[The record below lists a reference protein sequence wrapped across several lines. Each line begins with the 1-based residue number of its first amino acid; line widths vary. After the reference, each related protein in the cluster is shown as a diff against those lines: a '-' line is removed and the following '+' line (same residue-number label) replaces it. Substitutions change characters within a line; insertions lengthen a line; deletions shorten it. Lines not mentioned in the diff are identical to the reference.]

1 VSLLDPKV
9 LAKLGNTQLRARA
22 VVEGLLSGL
31 HRSPHQGQSVEFA
44 EHKDYAPG
52 DDLRHLDWKA
62 WGKLDRYYVKRFEHE
77 TNLRAFLVLD
87 ASASMGYGGRDR
99 LTKLAYAQTVA
110 ACLGYLSIR
119 QQDAAG
125 VVVARGKELGYLPPR
140 AALGHLPAILN
151 TLEAAAASGPTDLAA
166 AADLVAEKAGR
177 RAAVYVLSDLLDFAP
192 GAMRRLADLRRM
204 KHEVA
209 IFHVLD
215 PDELD
220 FPFEDATRFEGLE
233 GEPALE
239 VDPRAIRASYL
250 EEMAAFCADARRTCE
265 RADVEYEPVR
275 TDAAMDRLLL
285 RFLARREGGRR

>member
-1 VSLLDPKV
+1 MSLLDPKV
-9 LAKLGNTQLRARA
+9 LARLGNTQLRARA
-22 VVEGLLSGL
+22 VVEGVLSGL

-87 ASASMGYGGRDR
+87 ASASMGYGSKDL
-99 LTKLAYAQTVA
+99 LTKLAYAQTLA
-110 ACLGYLSIR
+110 ACLGYLMVR
-119 QQDAAG
+119 QQDAVG
-125 VVVARGKELGYLPPR
+125 VVVARGRELSYLPPR
-140 AALGHLPAILN
+140 AALGHLPAILG
-151 TLEAAAASGPTDLAA
+151 TLEAAAAVGPTDLAA

-177 RAAVYVLSDLLDFAP
+177 RAAVFVLSDLLDFAP

-215 PDELD
+215 PDELE

-239 VDPRAIRASYL
+239 VDPRSIRASYL
-250 EEMAAFCADARRTCE
+250 EEVAAFCAGAKRTCE
-265 RADVEYEPVR
+265 QSDVEYEAVR
-275 TDAAMDRLLL
+275 TDAPMDRLLL

>member
-1 VSLLDPKV
+1 MSLLDPKV
-9 LAKLGNTQLRARA
+9 LARLGNTQLRARA
-22 VVEGLLSGL
+22 VVEGVLTGL

-62 WGKLDRYYVKRFEHE
+62 WGKLDRYYVKRFEQE
-77 TNLRAFLVLD
+77 TNLRAFLVVD
-87 ASASMGYGGRDR
+87 ASASMGYGGADR
-99 LTKLAYAQTVA
+99 LTKLAYAQTLA
-110 ACLGYLSIR
+110 ASLGYVLVR
-119 QQDAAG
+119 QQDAVG

-140 AALGHLPAILN
+140 AALGHLPAILG
-151 TLEAAAASGPTDLAA
+151 TLEAAAAAGPTDLAA

-177 RAAVYVLSDLLDFAP
+177 RATVLVFSDLLDFSP

-209 IFHVLD
+209 IFHLLD

-239 VDPRAIRASYL
+239 VDPRAIRDSYL
-250 EEMAAFCADARRTCE
+250 EELAAFRAEAKRTCE

-275 TDAAMDRLLL
+275 TDAPLDGPLL
-285 RFLARREGGRR
+285 RFLARRGGGRR